1 LSTSSDLGY
10 PKYNLDLAFGLRYV
24 QIMNMISN
32 GAPDD
37 LKAFQLLSEVA
48 DEQPVSQR
56 ELAKRLGIALG
67 LVNSYLK
74 NFVAKGFIRIKNYPQ
89 NRYAYLLTPNGIA
102 EKARLA
108 YQHVNYFTSLYTV
121 TRQDYL
127 ALFRQLEEAGVKE
140 VLFCGVD
147 EVAEVAYLS
156 LQETGLKL
164 AGVMDDTRSGEAF
177 FGVPVCSLADGVT
190 QQVSAPLV
198 VSSLKRRDEL
208 LLALD
213 GIGVPGS
220 RIFTAGSIAAEE
232 YKQGSDA
239 DRDTE

>member
-1 LSTSSDLGY
+1 
-10 PKYNLDLAFGLRYV
+10 
-24 QIMNMISN
+24 MNMLSN

-74 NFVAKGFIRIKNYPQ
+74 NFVAKGFIRIKDYPQ

-127 ALFRQLEEAGVKE
+127 LLFRKLAERGISQVT
-140 VLFCGVD
+140 FCGVD
-147 EVAEVAYLS
+147 EVAEIAWLS
-156 LQETGLKL
+156 LQEAGLEL
-164 AGVMDDTRSGEAF
+164 VGVMDDTNPGRDFMGRPVVGISPESLSGI
-177 FGVPVCSLADGVT
+177 
-190 QQVSAPLV
+190 QLV
-198 VSSLKRRDEL
+198 VITSLKRSEQLRSQLLEL
-208 LLALD
+208 GASNSMILFPD
-213 GIGVPGS
+213 SSS
-220 RIFTAGSIAAEE
+220 R
-232 YKQGSDA
+232 
-239 DRDTE
+239 

>member
-1 LSTSSDLGY
+1 MNILG
-10 PKYNLDLAFGLRYV
+10 
-24 QIMNMISN
+24 N

-89 NRYAYLLTPNGIA
+89 NRYAYLLTPNGMA

-127 ALFRQLEEAGVKE
+127 TLFRELAERGVSQ
-140 VLFCGVD
+140 VVFCGVD
-147 EVAEVAYLS
+147 EVAEIAWLS
-156 LQETGLKL
+156 LQEAGLEL
-164 AGVMDDTRSGEAF
+164 AGVMDDYAPGRDFMGRQVVDISPE
-177 FGVPVCSLADGVT
+177 SLAGH
-190 QQVSAPLV
+190 PILV
-198 VSSLKRRDEL
+198 ITSLKRAEQIRSRLAEL
-208 LLALD
+208 
-213 GIGVPGS
+213 GVGSSMILFPGS
-220 RIFTAGSIAAEE
+220 SNP
-232 YKQGSDA
+232 
-239 DRDTE
+239 

>member
-1 LSTSSDLGY
+1 MCLFY
-10 PKYNLDLAFGLRYV
+10 LDLQLKLGYV
-24 QIMNMISN
+24 QIMNDISN

-37 LKAFQLLSEVA
+37 FKAFQLLAEVA

-74 NFVAKGFIRIKNYPQ
+74 NFVAKGFIRIKNYPH
-89 NRYAYLLTPNGIA
+89 NRYAYLLTPNGMA

-121 TRQDYL
+121 TRKDYL
-127 ALFRQLEEAGVKE
+127 TLFRQLEEAGVKE

-164 AGVMDDTRSGEAF
+164 VGVMDDTRSGE
-177 FGVPVCSLADGVT
+177 
-190 QQVSAPLV
+190 
-198 VSSLKRRDEL
+198 
-208 LLALD
+208 
-213 GIGVPGS
+213 
-220 RIFTAGSIAAEE
+220 
-232 YKQGSDA
+232 
-239 DRDTE
+239 

>member
-1 LSTSSDLGY
+1 
-10 PKYNLDLAFGLRYV
+10 
-24 QIMNMISN
+24 MNMPSN

-74 NFVAKGFIRIKNYPQ
+74 NFVAKGFIRIKNYPH
-89 NRYAYLLTPNGIA
+89 NRYAYLLTPNGMA

-127 ALFRQLEEAGVKE
+127 LLFHELAERGVSQ
-140 VLFCGVD
+140 VTFCGVD
-147 EVAEVAYLS
+147 EVAEIAWLS
-156 LQETGLKL
+156 LQEAGLTL
-164 AGVMDDTRSGEAF
+164 AAVMDDNNPGRDFMGRQVVGMSSEFLSG
-177 FGVPVCSLADGVT
+177 
-190 QQVSAPLV
+190 QQLV
-198 VSSLKRRDEL
+198 VITSLKRAAQLRTQLLEL
-208 LLALD
+208 
-213 GIGVPGS
+213 GVSSSMILFPDSSS
-220 RIFTAGSIAAEE
+220 R
-232 YKQGSDA
+232 
-239 DRDTE
+239 

>member
-1 LSTSSDLGY
+1 MCLFY
-10 PKYNLDLAFGLRYV
+10 LDLQLKLRYV

-37 LKAFQLLSEVA
+37 FKAFQLLAEVA

-89 NRYAYLLTPNGIA
+89 NRYAYLLTPNGMA

-127 ALFRQLEEAGVKE
+127 LLFHELAERGVSQ
-140 VLFCGVD
+140 VTFCGVD
-147 EVAEVAYLS
+147 EVAEIAWLS
-156 LQETGLKL
+156 LQEAGLTL
-164 AGVMDDTRSGEAF
+164 AAVMDDNNPGRDFMGRQVVGMSAEFLSG
-177 FGVPVCSLADGVT
+177 
-190 QQVSAPLV
+190 QQLV
-198 VSSLKRRDEL
+198 VITSLKRAAQLRTQLLEL
-208 LLALD
+208 
-213 GIGVPGS
+213 GVSSSMILFPDSSS
-220 RIFTAGSIAAEE
+220 R
-232 YKQGSDA
+232 
-239 DRDTE
+239 

>member
-1 LSTSSDLGY
+1 
-10 PKYNLDLAFGLRYV
+10 
-24 QIMNMISN
+24 MNALSN

-37 LKAFQLLSEVA
+37 YKAFQLLSEVA

-89 NRYAYLLTPNGIA
+89 NRYAYLLTPNGMA

-121 TRQDYL
+121 TRQDYS
-127 ALFRQLEEAGVKE
+127 ALFRKLAERGVGQ

-147 EVAEVAYLS
+147 EVAEIAWLS
-156 LQETGLKL
+156 LQESGLML
-164 AGVMDDTRSGEAF
+164 GGVMDECNIGRDFMGSQVVGLASE
-177 FGVPVCSLADGVT
+177 SLPGHRVIVIT
-190 QQVSAPLV
+190 
-198 VSSLKRRDEL
+198 SLKRAGHLRSQL
-208 LLALD
+208 LQ
-213 GIGVPGS
+213 IGASESMIHFPDS
-220 RIFTAGSIAAEE
+220 SNRS
-232 YKQGSDA
+232 
-239 DRDTE
+239 

>member
-1 LSTSSDLGY
+1 
-10 PKYNLDLAFGLRYV
+10 
-24 QIMNMISN
+24 MNTISN

-74 NFVAKGFIRIKNYPQ
+74 NFVAKGYIRIKNYPQ
-89 NRYAYLLTPNGIA
+89 NRYAYLLTPNGMA

-127 ALFRQLEEAGVKE
+127 TLFRELADRGVSR
-140 VLFCGVD
+140 VTFCGVD
-147 EVAEVAYLS
+147 EVAEIAWLS
-156 LQETGLKL
+156 LQEAGLSL
-164 AGVMDDTRSGEAF
+164 DGVMDDVEKGDLF
-177 FGVPVCSLADGVT
+177 FGLPVVSLVEGVRT
-190 QQVSAPLV
+190 MNASLV
-198 VSSLKRRDEL
+198 VSTLKRQDEIVQAL
-208 LLALD
+208 LGLD
-213 GIGVPGS
+213 VAS
-220 RIFTAGSIAAEE
+220 NRIFTVNSTG
-232 YKQGSDA
+232 
-239 DRDTE
+239 DRKI

>member
-1 LSTSSDLGY
+1 
-10 PKYNLDLAFGLRYV
+10 
-24 QIMNMISN
+24 MNTLSN

-37 LKAFQLLSEVA
+37 YKAFQLLSEVA

-89 NRYAYLLTPNGIA
+89 NRYAYLLTPNGMA

-127 ALFRQLEEAGVKE
+127 TLFRELAERGVGQ

-147 EVAEVAYLS
+147 EVAEIAWLS
-156 LQETGLKL
+156 LQESGLAL
-164 AGVMDDTRSGEAF
+164 GGVMDDCNTGRDFMGCQIIGLASE
-177 FGVPVCSLADGVT
+177 SLPEHQDIVIT
-190 QQVSAPLV
+190 
-198 VSSLKRRDEL
+198 SLKRADHLRSQL
-208 LLALD
+208 LQFGASESMIHFPD
-213 GIGVPGS
+213 S
-220 RIFTAGSIAAEE
+220 SNC
-232 YKQGSDA
+232 
-239 DRDTE
+239 

>member
-1 LSTSSDLGY
+1 
-10 PKYNLDLAFGLRYV
+10 
-24 QIMNMISN
+24 MNTIIN

-89 NRYAYLLTPNGIA
+89 NRYAYLLTPNGMA

-127 ALFRQLEEAGVKE
+127 LLFCELAQRGVLQ
-140 VLFCGVD
+140 VTFCGVD
-147 EVAEVAYLS
+147 EVAEIAWMS
-156 LQETGLKL
+156 LQEAGLVL
-164 AGVMDDTRSGEAF
+164 AGVMDDDNPGRDFMGS
-177 FGVPVCSLADGVT
+177 
-190 QQVSAPLV
+190 QVVGMSNENMSVNQLFV
-198 VSSLKRRDEL
+198 ITSLKRAEGLRSQLLEL
-208 LLALD
+208 
-213 GIGVPGS
+213 GVSKSMILFPDS
-220 RIFTAGSIAAEE
+220 SHR
-232 YKQGSDA
+232 Q
-239 DRDTE
+239 

>member
-1 LSTSSDLGY
+1 
-10 PKYNLDLAFGLRYV
+10 
-24 QIMNMISN
+24 MNILNN

-89 NRYAYLLTPNGIA
+89 NRYAYLLTPNGMA

-127 ALFRQLEEAGVKE
+127 TLFRELAGRGVSR
-140 VLFCGVD
+140 VVFCGID
-147 EVAEVAYLS
+147 EVAEIAWLS
-156 LQETGLKL
+156 LHEAGLEL
-164 AGVMDDTRSGEAF
+164 VGVMDDGRSGDLF
-177 FGVPVCSLADGVT
+177 FGFP
-190 QQVSAPLV
+190 V
-198 VSSLKRRDEL
+198 VSLSEAVSNANATLVISTLKRQDEIVQ
-208 LLALD
+208 ALQVL
-213 GIGVPGS
+213 GVAS
-220 RIFTAGSIAAEE
+220 NRIFVVNSAGIRKA
-232 YKQGSDA
+232 
-239 DRDTE
+239 